1 MSFLGLSGLNTTG
14 SITQGTPSMNLQLEL
29 RNQQQ
34 QQQQQP
40 QQQQQQQLQQQD
52 DASKMDTSLYSQ
64 QLQPNYIPNQQ
75 NYVHQTTMGHH
86 MHHILNLH
94 NHRSLTNSPIS
105 NPGSPG
111 LDMIQ
116 EELPN
121 VQSSSKSDQQVVGHP
136 QISVTDVLGN
146 FTFQIIYLNFYSVLI
161 LNVLFF

>member
-1 MSFLGLSGLNTTG
+1 
-14 SITQGTPSMNLQLEL
+14 MNLQLEL

-34 QQQQQP
+34 
-40 QQQQQQQLQQQD
+40 D
-52 DASKMDTSLYSQ
+52 DNKMDTSMYSQ

-75 NYVHQTTMGHH
+75 NYVHQSTMGHH

-121 VQSSSKSDQQVVGHP
+121 VHSTSKSDQQVIGHP
-136 QISVTDVLGN
+136 QISVTDVLG
-146 FTFQIIYLNFYSVLI
+146 T
-161 LNVLFF
+161 